1 MGCRSSIVSAEKE
14 AGRRTG
20 VPATPPTASA
30 TRGWGPRDPD
40 RTDEGSSKAQ
50 PESPKAAA
58 NRPNSAVSVASSTSY
73 ELDSK
78 VEGGVRGL
86 EASPGHE
93 LDLTYVADRIVATC
107 VPAGASEAASQ
118 RGLQEMA
125 RHLASKH
132 GGNYLV
138 INFSG
143 PKEELTKLHPQVLEF
158 CWPGL
163 HAPQLDTLC
172 RVCKA
177 MESWLAAHPSHVVVL
192 HCQGNKSSV
201 GTVIA
206 AYFHYSD
213 VCTRSEHTLGR
224 FTNKTLCADRF
235 SAAIQP
241 SQRRYVYYFS
251 GLLSRSISLNTCP
264 LFLHQVALHG
274 LPRES
279 SGGRLFLRVY
289 QGLQLMYTSSVYSV
303 PATGTAQSL
312 SMNVKP
318 PLMLKG
324 DVLVKCYREA
334 PASGPPPSCGRE
346 AILRLQLHT
355 AAMRPRDTSLLLR
368 KQDLDLACSDPRYP
382 DDGKVQLIFSA
393 TPDRMAGTESL
404 LKNGAVVVDHSATD
418 PILRWDSYSHLHTSW
433 DTFASAEKARP
444 AGGEAKQPG
453 RRAADG
459 GGAAAATHTEHTLS
473 VSSDS
478 GRSTAS
484 MRTSDDARPPASPL
498 GLQCQASTAYSF
510 PSPLSPVPSWAPSPS
525 DTRAGPTTLSPGEQ
539 DQLRHLL
546 HGFGCT
552 GGSWLSASTTAH
564 PHSSRAPA
572 GDRHSDP
579 HHHQQHSPHRVHFGD
594 TPSMMPVRETDILD
608 DDVDD
613 DDDVNE
619 EDDVVDIQD
628 DDDID
633 EPPSTRA
640 MEILERGTL
649 TFCPGAN
656 RRRHLGKGDLRL
668 NLASG
673 DARPQENGIS
683 SRSPYARTPR
693 ATSPNVKFGQPTHA
707 VAPCDVTR
715 LAPGVTAIRSPSSD
729 LYAMVQRR
737 GASQPSLEPGS
748 SCLQHQQHHHE
759 KQQEVPRCV
768 RFGADVPMLP
778 AVPVRGDSSRQ
789 AVQGHRQVKAWSPPP
804 PLSPAEPNRTTSETV
819 TLLGDTAKFTSLRA
833 GDGRDTPPSPS
844 ELDQSLEALNLLIMD
859 LDPTFTPV
867 SSLHRVP
874 SGHQPSLPGI
884 LGAGQCTGATDERR
898 LLQLRSSSSSSEGIG
913 GSAGGAYNGGRHPA
927 PPRPLELAQQ
937 LAAPDM
943 EPFGP
948 NNGVDVAQPDS
959 SPEEQGS
966 YVEMVPWTSDVFSA
980 RSASPTA
987 RYCAEEAKPVAP
999 HSAPSTLT
1007 KPSGI
1012 TEQPGGIS
1020 TQASVTSS
1028 YMSMVGYPT
1037 NTWARHGEQHE
1048 EGSLTQA
1055 LPVGPSSALLVSS
1068 HRLPACS
1075 SSNHGGAGRGTLP
1088 TYASAFPRSEKEGPS
1103 HLFPSTSSSSSGS
1116 RNESRVGLEGARS
1129 WHASVFGYPPEGA
1142 ERSTATQGAGSFS
1155 LPASKHLNGH
1165 LPASPATF
1173 HGFSRA
1179 HLGNPGATGAGQS
1192 DARQERLGS
1201 ETLLSFAAP
1210 PNGAPGGLHCN
1221 GGVGH
1226 KSGTSSRSS
1235 YKGAWFDSLP
1245 MHFSVDSE
1253 GGYTSYS
1260 HAKPEHTL
1268 VRGFDGA
1275 LPDVYRGT
1283 HTTAADI
1290 HGPVLPSGNAQRPIA
1305 ATAAAT
1311 TAGGGVPRNAREGSL
1326 STAASLATSRA
1337 SLPVGAA
1344 PVSWSLRRNK
1354 PAPLTQPPP
1363 PRPPLPPRASWEEHQ
1378 RLHSSASEHRS
1389 PLHSELSSPGGTSTS
1404 SVTFVQHA
1412 SPAPRGPASPVHV
1425 TASGWPDG
1433 NNSGSDRIP
1442 HFTRS
1447 NISFVQDTS
1456 KFWYKPGITREQAV
1470 ALLCPRE
1477 AGAFVIRNSSSFHG
1491 DFGLAMKVANLPP
1504 GVPVQGDLVDELVR
1518 HFLIETKARGVRL
1531 KGCPNEPFFGSL
1543 SALVNQHTVT
1553 PLALPGCLRL
1563 PDRDF
1568 DDPGD
1573 LTKAHDLCDART
1585 GGPTGSSQPPEAVG
1599 TAFFLNSVEME
1610 SLTGPQAVARATA
1623 VIMGMAVRSMPV
1635 HVHLRVT
1642 EQGITLT
1649 DTHRKRFFRR
1659 HYPAESI
1666 SFCAM
1671 VPDVTRWP
1679 MAEDK
1684 PAAKMFGLVAR
1695 EAGSVS
1701 HNVCHLFAEEADSP
1715 GHRAESWVQAASQIL
1730 HLCSRPH

>member
-20 VPATPPTASA
+20 VPGTPPTASA

-201 GTVIA
+201 GTVTT

-224 FTNKTLCADRF
+224 FPNKTLCADRF
-235 SAAIQP
+235 AAAIQP

-303 PATGTAQSL
+303 PATGTTQSL
-312 SMNVKP
+312 SVNVKP
-318 PLMLKG
+318 ALMLKG

-404 LKNGAVVVDHSATD
+404 LKDGAVAVDHSATD

-444 AGGEAKQPG
+444 VGGEAKQPG
-453 RRAADG
+453 RRAADGGGG

-498 GLQCQASTAYSF
+498 GLHCQASTAYSF

-539 DQLRHLL
+539 DQLRQLL

-552 GGSWLSASTTAH
+552 GGSGLSASTTAH

-613 DDDVNE
+613 DDVND

-633 EPPSTRA
+633 ESPSTRA
-640 MEILERGTL
+640 MEILERGAL

-656 RRRHLGKGDLRL
+656 RRRHLGTGDLRL

-673 DARPQENGIS
+673 DARPQENGIG
-683 SRSPYARTPR
+683 SRSPYTRAPR
-693 ATSPNVKFGQPTHA
+693 ATSPNMKYGQPTHA
-707 VAPCDVTR
+707 VAPCDVTW

-748 SCLQHQQHHHE
+748 SCLQHLQHHHE
-759 KQQEVPRCV
+759 KQQQQQQEVPRCV

-804 PLSPAEPNRTTSETV
+804 PLPPAEPNRTTSETV

-833 GDGRDTPPSPS
+833 GDGHDTPPSPS

-874 SGHQPSLPGI
+874 SGHQRSLPGI
-884 LGAGQCTGATDERR
+884 LAGAGQCTGATDERR
-898 LLQLRSSSSSSEGIG
+898 LLQLRSSSSSSSEGIIG

-927 PPRPLELAQQ
+927 PSRPLELAQQ

-948 NNGVDVAQPDS
+948 NNGVDVAQADS

-999 HSAPSTLT
+999 HRLARWKQLGIRQDPSLHPQQHQFCAGHIQVLVQTWHHAGASRGAAVPTRSRGVCHSKQQLLPRGLRARHEGGQPAARRAST
-1007 KPSGI
+1007 GR
-1012 TEQPGGIS
+1012 PGG
-1020 TQASVTSS
+1020 
-1028 YMSMVGYPT
+1028 
-1037 NTWARHGEQHE
+1037 
-1048 EGSLTQA
+1048 
-1055 LPVGPSSALLVSS
+1055 
-1068 HRLPACS
+1068 
-1075 SSNHGGAGRGTLP
+1075 
-1088 TYASAFPRSEKEGPS
+1088 
-1103 HLFPSTSSSSSGS
+1103 
-1116 RNESRVGLEGARS
+1116 
-1129 WHASVFGYPPEGA
+1129 
-1142 ERSTATQGAGSFS
+1142 
-1155 LPASKHLNGH
+1155 
-1165 LPASPATF
+1165 
-1173 HGFSRA
+1173 
-1179 HLGNPGATGAGQS
+1179 
-1192 DARQERLGS
+1192 
-1201 ETLLSFAAP
+1201 
-1210 PNGAPGGLHCN
+1210 
-1221 GGVGH
+1221 
-1226 KSGTSSRSS
+1226 
-1235 YKGAWFDSLP
+1235 
-1245 MHFSVDSE
+1245 
-1253 GGYTSYS
+1253 
-1260 HAKPEHTL
+1260 
-1268 VRGFDGA
+1268 
-1275 LPDVYRGT
+1275 
-1283 HTTAADI
+1283 
-1290 HGPVLPSGNAQRPIA
+1290 
-1305 ATAAAT
+1305 
-1311 TAGGGVPRNAREGSL
+1311 
-1326 STAASLATSRA
+1326 
-1337 SLPVGAA
+1337 
-1344 PVSWSLRRNK
+1344 
-1354 PAPLTQPPP
+1354 
-1363 PRPPLPPRASWEEHQ
+1363 
-1378 RLHSSASEHRS
+1378 
-1389 PLHSELSSPGGTSTS
+1389 
-1404 SVTFVQHA
+1404 
-1412 SPAPRGPASPVHV
+1412 
-1425 TASGWPDG
+1425 
-1433 NNSGSDRIP
+1433 
-1442 HFTRS
+1442 
-1447 NISFVQDTS
+1447 
-1456 KFWYKPGITREQAV
+1456 
-1470 ALLCPRE
+1470 
-1477 AGAFVIRNSSSFHG
+1477 
-1491 DFGLAMKVANLPP
+1491 
-1504 GVPVQGDLVDELVR
+1504 
-1518 HFLIETKARGVRL
+1518 
-1531 KGCPNEPFFGSL
+1531 
-1543 SALVNQHTVT
+1543 
-1553 PLALPGCLRL
+1553 
-1563 PDRDF
+1563 
-1568 DDPGD
+1568 
-1573 LTKAHDLCDART
+1573 
-1585 GGPTGSSQPPEAVG
+1585 
-1599 TAFFLNSVEME
+1599 
-1610 SLTGPQAVARATA
+1610 
-1623 VIMGMAVRSMPV
+1623 
-1635 HVHLRVT
+1635 
-1642 EQGITLT
+1642 
-1649 DTHRKRFFRR
+1649 
-1659 HYPAESI
+1659 
-1666 SFCAM
+1666 
-1671 VPDVTRWP
+1671 
-1679 MAEDK
+1679 
-1684 PAAKMFGLVAR
+1684 
-1695 EAGSVS
+1695 
-1701 HNVCHLFAEEADSP
+1701 
-1715 GHRAESWVQAASQIL
+1715 
-1730 HLCSRPH
+1730 

>member
-1 MGCRSSIVSAEKE
+1 MPSLSLRLPKLWGRK
-14 AGRRTG
+14 RRTAEI
-20 VPATPPTASA
+20 VCMSCV
-30 TRGWGPRDPD
+30 
-40 RTDEGSSKAQ
+40 AQ

-78 VEGGVRGL
+78 VEGGARGL
-86 EASPGHE
+86 EASPGHG

-107 VPAGASEAASQ
+107 VPAEASEGASQ

-125 RHLASKH
+125 HHLASKH

-192 HCQGNKSSV
+192 HCQGNRSSV

-213 VCTRSEHTLGR
+213 VCTRSEHSLGR
-224 FTNKTLCADRF
+224 FPTKTLCGDRF

-264 LFLHQVALHG
+264 LFLHQVVLHG
-274 LPRES
+274 LPRGG

-303 PATGTAQSL
+303 PANGTAQSL
-312 SMNVKP
+312 SVNVKP
-318 PLMLKG
+318 ALMLKG

-355 AAMRPRDTSLLLR
+355 AAMRPCDTSLLLR

-393 TPDRMAGTESL
+393 TPDRMAGAENL
-404 LKNGAVVVDHSATD
+404 LKDGAVAVDHSATD
-418 PILRWDSYSHLHTSW
+418 PILRWDSYGHLHTSW

-444 AGGEAKQPG
+444 AGAEAKQPG

-459 GGAAAATHTEHTLS
+459 GGGAAAAAHTEHTLS

-498 GLQCQASTAYSF
+498 GIQCQATTAYSF
-510 PSPLSPVPSWAPSPS
+510 PSPLSPVPSWAPSPN
-525 DTRAGPTTLSPGEQ
+525 DTHAGPTALSPGEQ
-539 DQLRHLL
+539 DQLRQLL
-546 HGFGCT
+546 HGFGCA
-552 GGSWLSASTTAH
+552 GGSGLSASTTAH
-564 PHSSRAPA
+564 RHSSRAPA

-579 HHHQQHSPHRVHFGD
+579 HHQQHSPHRVHFGD

-613 DDDVNE
+613 DEDDVND

-640 MEILERGTL
+640 MEILERGAL

-668 NLASG
+668 NLGSG
-673 DARPQENGIS
+673 DARPQENGIG
-683 SRSPYARTPR
+683 SRSPYARAAR
-693 ATSPNVKFGQPTHA
+693 ATSPNVKYGQPTHA
-707 VAPCDVTR
+707 AAPCDVTR

-737 GASQPSLEPGS
+737 GASQRSLEPGS
-748 SCLQHQQHHHE
+748 SGLQHQQQHHHE
-759 KQQEVPRCV
+759 KRQQQQEVPRCV
-768 RFGADVPMLP
+768 RFGADVPMVP

-804 PLSPAEPNRTTSETV
+804 PPLPPAEPNRTTSETV

-898 LLQLRSSSSSSEGIG
+898 LLQLGSSSSSGGSSSSSEGT
-913 GSAGGAYNGGRHPA
+913 ADNGGRRPA
-927 PPRPLELAQQ
+927 PSRPWELAQQ
-937 LAAPDM
+937 PAAPGM

-966 YVEMVPWTSDVFSA
+966 YVEMVPWTSDAFSA

-987 RYCAEEAKPVAP
+987 RYCAEEAKPLAP

-1007 KPSGI
+1007 KASDI

-1068 HRLPACS
+1068 HRLPAS
-1075 SSNHGGAGRGTLP
+1075 GSNHGGAGRGTLP
-1088 TYASAFPRSEKEGPS
+1088 TYASAFPKSEKEGPS

-1116 RNESRVGLEGARS
+1116 RNESRVVPEGARS

-1173 HGFSRA
+1173 HGFSHA
-1179 HLGNPGATGAGQS
+1179 HHGTPGATGAGQS

-1201 ETLLSFAAP
+1201 ETSLSFAAP

-1221 GGVGH
+1221 GGVGR

-1245 MHFSVDSE
+1245 MHFSVDGE

-1268 VRGFDGA
+1268 ARGFDGA
-1275 LPDVYRGT
+1275 PSDAYRGT
-1283 HTTAADI
+1283 RSTAADVR
-1290 HGPVLPSGNAQRPIA
+1290 GPVLPSGAAQRPLA

-1311 TAGGGVPRNAREGSL
+1311 AAGGAVPRSARDGSL
-1326 STAASLATSRA
+1326 IAAPSLATSRA

-1354 PAPLTQPPP
+1354 PAALPQPPP
-1363 PRPPLPPRASWEEHQ
+1363 PPRASWEERQ
-1378 RLHSSASEHRS
+1378 RLRGSASERRS
-1389 PLHSELSSPGGTSTS
+1389 PPHSELSSPGGTSTS

-1412 SPAPRGPASPVHV
+1412 PPATRGHAPPATRGHAPPATRGPAAPVHV
-1425 TASGWPDG
+1425 AASGWPDG
-1433 NNSGSDRIP
+1433 NNPGSDRIP

-1456 KFWYKPGITREQAV
+1456 KFWYKPGITREQGFV
-1470 ALLCPRE
+1470 AHKRPWPVGNLL
-1477 AGAFVIRNSSSFHG
+1477 S
-1491 DFGLAMKVANLPP
+1491 
-1504 GVPVQGDLVDELVR
+1504 
-1518 HFLIETKARGVRL
+1518 
-1531 KGCPNEPFFGSL
+1531 
-1543 SALVNQHTVT
+1543 
-1553 PLALPGCLRL
+1553 
-1563 PDRDF
+1563 
-1568 DDPGD
+1568 
-1573 LTKAHDLCDART
+1573 
-1585 GGPTGSSQPPEAVG
+1585 
-1599 TAFFLNSVEME
+1599 
-1610 SLTGPQAVARATA
+1610 RA
-1623 VIMGMAVRSMPV
+1623 
-1635 HVHLRVT
+1635 
-1642 EQGITLT
+1642 Q
-1649 DTHRKRFFRR
+1649 
-1659 HYPAESI
+1659 
-1666 SFCAM
+1666 
-1671 VPDVTRWP
+1671 
-1679 MAEDK
+1679 
-1684 PAAKMFGLVAR
+1684 
-1695 EAGSVS
+1695 
-1701 HNVCHLFAEEADSP
+1701 
-1715 GHRAESWVQAASQIL
+1715 SW
-1730 HLCSRPH
+1730 R